1 MDDSLFSK
9 ISAKSFYG
17 NAKKKPINLKNEEIN
32 FELPDGSDLIESDYE
47 DEIQNSK
54 LQNNLE
60 DNNFDSEDEI
70 PLKQLI
76 SNKINKSKKNY
87 KWCKNDS
94 MYGPGTLPPFLGSE
108 ATNIQRNS
116 SLEYFLSFFT
126 EDIVENI
133 VYQTN
138 IYAAQNNKLK
148 VGLTKKEFCSFLGI
162 DLIMSYIKYPRL
174 RFYWSSDEGLQINLI
189 ANSMSVNRYE
199 LILRYMHFIDWK
211 KTSYAAEPKEY
222 QSIDEQIIPLK
233 GRLVRAGVSAYM
245 NRFEEDLVHKNHKL
259 FFDNL
264 FCLIPLIEELKL
276 RGIWTTGTL
285 IRLNR
290 LQNVKSSL
298 KSDKDMKR
306 EDRGSIA
313 VATMNLKISQSF
325 RTVIQING
333 PGAVGFYN
341 KNMGGVDLL
350 DQLFALY
357 PSRRRNKRW
366 YIRVLMHFLDVVVVN
381 AWILFKQNGNTKHD
395 LLEFK
400 TSVGRALINIGTNNV
415 NRKDRPRSVT
425 PPSILKP
432 RKPNYHAP
440 DKIRKDQFGH
450 WPKLT
455 DIKNARRCHSK
466 TCSRKT
472 KHICKRCN
480 EPC

>member
-1 MDDSLFSK
+1 MTL
-9 ISAKSFYG
+9 I
-17 NAKKKPINLKNEEIN
+17 LKTR
-32 FELPDGSDLIESDYE
+32 FLT
-47 DEIQNSK
+47 
-54 LQNNLE
+54 
-60 DNNFDSEDEI
+60 
-70 PLKQLI
+70 QLI

-108 ATNIQRNS
+108 ATNIQGNS

-138 IYAAQNNKLK
+138 IYAAQNNKLN
-148 VGLTKKEFCSFLGI
+148 VGFTKKEFCRFLGI
-162 DLIMSYIKYPRL
+162 NLIMSYIKYPRL

-233 GRLVRAGVSAYM
+233 GRLVRAGVSAYI
-245 NRFEEDLVHKNHKL
+245 NGIEVYQGASGYRGVISDFGVCADVVLRLSSDLSESSRSYYESENITVTKWLDNNAVHVASS
-259 FFDNL
+259 
-264 FCLIPLIEELKL
+264 C
-276 RGIWTTGTL
+276 TG
-285 IRLNR
+285 NK
-290 LQNVKSSL
+290 LQNCIQRWCKF
-298 KSDKDMKR
+298 
-306 EDRGSIA
+306 
-313 VATMNLKISQSF
+313 F
-325 RTVIQING
+325 RTMILINR
-333 PGAVGFYN
+333 PFAVGFYN

-350 DQLFALY
+350 DQLLALY

-415 NRKDRPRSVT
+415 NRKGRPRSVT

-432 RKPNYHAP
+432 RKPSYHAP

-480 EPC
+480 EPCCLDCFEDFHA